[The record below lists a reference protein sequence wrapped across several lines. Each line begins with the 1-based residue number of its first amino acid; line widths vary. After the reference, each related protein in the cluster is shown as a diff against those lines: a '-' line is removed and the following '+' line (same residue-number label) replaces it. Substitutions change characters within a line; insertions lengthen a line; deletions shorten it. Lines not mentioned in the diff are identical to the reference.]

1 MVNCSFCDKQVKRLV
16 FCCPSH
22 KVMYH
27 RKGKKPATQALHTD
41 TIALHDTQALHTI
54 NTPQQ
59 AQHIVQ
65 ALPTHRGLCKH
76 GHMIGLCNHGC

>member
-27 RKGKKPATQALHTD
+27 RKGKKPA
-41 TIALHDTQALHTI
+41 TQALHTI